1 MIVDTA
7 ITYLDNLFSFL
18 LFFFNLVLMD
28 GMFDNTSVPALCAL
42 LILKGPTLQ
51 FFKFYFGVC
60 IFCFVLCV

>member
-28 GMFDNTSVPALCAL
+28 DTSVPALCVL
-42 LILKGPTLQ
+42 LILKGQTLH
-51 FFKFYFGVC
+51 FF
-60 IFCFVLCV
+60 